1 MPKSGGI
8 LMYDFTLVNTTIML
22 GIIYKKTIFK
32 SILKNRRNLRFDIKE
47 EVA

>member
-1 MPKSGGI
+1 MI
-8 LMYDFTLVNTTIML
+8 LHLLILLLTFVMIML

-47 EVA
+47 EAA